1 MGVLVIMV
9 VIPAVAMGLFTVV
22 LVLFI
27 AIVSLLMLG
36 LADTSKR

>member
-9 VIPAVAMGLFTVV
+9 VIPAVAMGLFTV
-22 LVLFI
+22 LVLFM